1 MCWFVARKSFC
12 QLEREFI
19 MGISTSNHKIKK
31 QDEAIDNKRLV
42 SLGFQMCQCCFP
54 PSSPHFTPSAS
65 PVVTRQGA
73 RSRASAGCSVE
84 GENNEQ

>member
-31 QDEAIDNKRLV
+31 QDEAINNKRLV

-73 RSRASAGCSVE
+73 RSQAAAGCSAQ